1 METDHLES
9 LYIVMPAYNEEE
21 TIAEVVSKWYK
32 VLEGKSESS
41 RLIVADSGST
51 DRTHALLLEMQ
62 SRYPQLVILDGT
74 LKQHGPK
81 LIAMY
86 RYSYESNADYV
97 FQTDSDD
104 KTDPREFD
112 AFWKRRKKYD
122 AILGFRY
129 NREDGKA
136 RIFVERTV
144 CVLLKL
150 IFRVSVPDANAPFR
164 LMKTE
169 LLGKY
174 VYRFAEDY
182 NLPNI
187 MLTTWFSYYGEKL
200 CFRKISFRPRQGGT
214 NSINMR
220 KIFKIGLKAI
230 HDFHE
235 FKKEM

>member
-86 RYSYESNADYV
+86 KYAIAQGADYI
-97 FQTDSDD
+97 FQTDSDGQTNPD
-104 KTDPREFD
+104 EFQ
-112 AFWKRRKKYD
+112 AFWDLRDKYD
-122 AILGFRY
+122 AILG
-129 NREDGKA
+129 NRVVRGDGKS
-136 RIFVERTV
+136 RKFVEKFLCFLLQSGIQGR
-144 CVLLKL
+144 VLPGSRLLQALLQFLVLPFQFLKL
-150 IFRVSVPDANAPFR
+150 VI
-164 LMKTE
+164 
-169 LLGKY
+169 
-174 VYRFAEDY
+174 
-182 NLPNI
+182 
-187 MLTTWFSYYGEKL
+187 
-200 CFRKISFRPRQGGT
+200 
-214 NSINMR
+214 
-220 KIFKIGLKAI
+220 I
-230 HDFHE
+230 HDFLPVSSASFSNRLFTDSKARFTVCRKPPTFSFDAE
-235 FKKEM
+235 IFRISREILDNADPKI